1 MLEQLKGQVVDHLPA
16 TILRRAGHRRLA
28 GTRNPRD
35 QQYPFRGG
43 AVFHSYS
50 SPNWARASSTFTGA
64 DGSSPLRP
72 ITGTL
77 MPATTRGSCISGSR
91 STSRSRSTASET
103 GMSLTDSTLTR
114 PTPRTSIWPSIL
126 RGAAASS
133 LPLTRRTTV
142 LSSLTR
148 TAPRSMRRS
157 ARSDFPAPDRPAI
170 RIARPSLATQ
180 ETCSV
185 SEERDGPVMRLPLES
200 VSRNERPFAR
210 HDDPRPRSG
219 HHDPR

>member
-16 TILRRAGHRRLA
+16 TILQRAEHRRLA
-28 GTRNPRD
+28 GTRKPRD

-91 STSRSRSTASET
+91 SRSEAHTSELQ
-103 GMSLTDSTLTR
+103 SL
-114 PTPRTSIWPSIL
+114 
-126 RGAAASS
+126 
-133 LPLTRRTTV
+133 
-142 LSSLTR
+142 
-148 TAPRSMRRS
+148 MRI
-157 ARSDFPAPDRPAI
+157 SDAVF
-170 RIARPSLATQ
+170 
-180 ETCSV
+180 C
-185 SEERDGPVMRLPLES
+185 
-200 VSRNERPFAR
+200 
-210 HDDPRPRSG
+210 
-219 HHDPR
+219 